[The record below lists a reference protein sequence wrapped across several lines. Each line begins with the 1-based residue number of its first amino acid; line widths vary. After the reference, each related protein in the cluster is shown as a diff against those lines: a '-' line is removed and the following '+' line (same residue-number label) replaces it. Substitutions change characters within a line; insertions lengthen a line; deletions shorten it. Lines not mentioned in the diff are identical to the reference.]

1 VFRARSRLVEY
12 KLLPPENAAL
22 GISRRYLLPGNLVG
36 NGRISACPDGFRPKF
51 DGVVAGWSRALIPS
65 GRTVATL
72 GSPISLTCSIPKVM
86 KTSALIAA
94 GALLVGG
101 VGGYVIGSGGQ
112 EEVKAPENDRP
123 GRAKRAP
130 AHPGSSVGEAARG
143 GGISAGSLR
152 EVLAEPGHTNRIMSL
167 LQYYADLDPS
177 QFESEMQKL
186 QGLPMSQRMLA
197 MNLLFS
203 RWAETDPQGALE
215 QSKTMGFPEMFM
227 ARAGVVSGWAAS
239 NPEGLAK
246 QYTESPGDFR
256 MGGPGGR
263 GGGDTV
269 GMIAGEWAK
278 QNPEAALKWA
288 RTLEGSES
296 GQAISGI
303 FNELAQQDPKAAVT
317 MAAGLSAEERMDAY
331 KSIAESWAISDYSAA
346 DRWISGLTGE
356 ERSEARLLAVESL
369 ANINPSRA
377 AGETLKLPEGEE
389 RDELIADVSREWAR
403 EDAGAALDWL
413 TTNGGEGAIEEGI
426 GRVVGTLAR
435 EDSARAMEYIE
446 SQPVGIARDNAVQGY
461 IYGNREAAPADTIRL
476 AETISG
482 EESRQRAVTRVA
494 YQWAREE
501 PAAAIEYVNSSAV
514 IGEESKGRILEMA
527 ERAATGEET
536 GGGRGF
542 DRGPRG
548 R

>member
-1 VFRARSRLVEY
+1 MVGAGGAEEGKEVEEQRPSRPARAPVRV
-12 KLLPPENAAL
+12 
-22 GISRRYLLPGNLVG
+22 
-36 NGRISACPDGFRPKF
+36 
-51 DGVVAGWSRALIPS
+51 
-65 GRTVATL
+65 T
-72 GSPISLTCSIPKVM
+72 
-86 KTSALIAA
+86 
-94 GALLVGG
+94 
-101 VGGYVIGSGGQ
+101 GSGS
-112 EEVKAPENDRP
+112 D
-123 GRAKRAP
+123 
-130 AHPGSSVGEAARG
+130 AANNG
-143 GGISAGSLR
+143 TKSAGSLR
-152 EVLAEPGHTNRIMSL
+152 EILTEPGQTNRIMSL

-203 RWAETDPQGALE
+203 RWAEADPQAALE
-215 QSKTMGFPEMFM
+215 QSKSMGFPEMFM

-246 QYTESPGDFR
+246 QYTENPGDFR
-256 MGGPGGR
+256 MGPGGR

-269 GMIAGEWAK
+269 AMIAGEWAK

-288 RTLEGSES
+288 RTLEGNEA
-296 GQAISGI
+296 GQAISGV
-303 FNELAQQDPKAAVT
+303 FNELAQQDPKAAAT
-317 MAAGLSAEERMDAY
+317 MALTLSAEERLDAY

-346 DRWISGLTGE
+346 DRWINSLTGDE
-356 ERSEARLLAVESL
+356 KQEARLEAVESL

-377 AGETLKLPEGEE
+377 ATEALKLPEGES

-413 TTNGGEGAIEEGI
+413 TTNGGESALEEGI

-435 EDSARAMEYIE
+435 EDSARALEFIE
-446 SQPVGIARDNAVQGY
+446 AQPVGTARDNAVQGY
-461 IYGNREAAPADTIRL
+461 IYGNREAAPAETIRL
-476 AETISG
+476 AESISG

-494 YQWAREE
+494 YQWARDD
-501 PAAAIEYVNSSAV
+501 PAGAIEYVNSSTV
-514 IGEESKGRILEMA
+514 IGEESKGRILEAA
-527 ERAATGEET
+527 ERAASGEET

-542 DRGPRG
+542 DRRG